1 MVRLSW
7 IVISVSDFVTH
18 VMVVVSQDVIDLA
31 QSPALKLVSTN
42 SALSRGKSNECS
54 VCLKKI
60 SKKFKIQNF
69 KHITET
75 YKKMYLSNN

>member
-31 QSPALKLVSTN
+31 QSPALKLVPTN
-42 SALSRGKSNECS
+42 SVLSRGKSNECS
-54 VCLKKI
+54 VCCEKV
-60 SKKFKIQNF
+60 SSEYTFKIYN
-69 KHITET
+69 
-75 YKKMYLSNN
+75 